1 MKWTFA
7 TDDQRVP
14 SHDIMQ
20 FSPDSE
26 EGNDRLVVQQEISLE
41 ALKNSTIQLLLRVD
55 TNFAETMTEKVM
67 NKIRKNRNFTFVE
80 VSNEENSKS
89 NKQGEEG

>member
-7 TDDQRVP
+7 TDDERVP

-20 FSPDSE
+20 FTPADE